1 MPWHVSSAK
10 REPEMKIILSI
21 GIVWA
26 GICLII
32 LWLNHRF
39 PRHYVSKS
47 DRQDFRLEVSVKAQK
62 KKNAIQLISNDNVKI
77 VSTNL
82 RLSTKTGKITAP
94 IGEVELESFQRPQMT
109 KTIKKTPPGR
119 DTEQERLDKE

>member
-10 REPEMKIILSI
+10 REPEMKIILII

-47 DRQDFRLEVSVKAQK
+47 DRQDFPPEVSVKAQK
-62 KKNAIQLISNDNVKI
+62 KKNATQLISNDNVKI

-82 RLSTKTGKITAP
+82 RLSPKTGKITAP
-94 IGEVELESFQRPQMT
+94 IGEVELESFQRPKMT
-109 KTIKKTPPGR
+109 KTVKKTPPGR
-119 DTEQERLDKE
+119 DTEQERLDKK